1 MEKNTLKE
9 HNGRL
14 DGIRKSETGD
24 GSVVKSERR
33 QVVLYEAGISE
44 TLHPE

>member
-1 MEKNTLKE
+1 MW
-9 HNGRL
+9 GRTHSRSTMA
-14 DGIRKSETGD
+14 DGIWKSETGD